1 VAAGLYGERPYFTG
15 GIQMP
20 LYLNKATGVKWV
32 VDDKNV
38 IERLESDSNY
48 ELVKEP
54 AKDTANVDKQVKKPD
69 IK

>member
-1 VAAGLYGERPYFTG
+1 
-15 GIQMP
+15 MP